1 MRILI
6 RKVNTNLYLSSGD
19 WIADANQAQDFRVGS
34 EAIVFALKHDL
45 NNVEIVYAFPS
56 VEYDFTTGTMGF
68 TPKRRFRQQPRES
81 LRANLFQ

>member
-1 MRILI
+1 VRILI

-45 NNVEIVYAFPS
+45 NKVEIVYAFPS